1 LRDAGFKAFFVGG
14 AVRDMLLGHDPKDID
29 IVTSALP
36 EDVLRLFP
44 GSRPVGAAFG
54 ITMVPRSG
62 MNYEVAVFRE
72 EREYMDGR
80 HPEKIRYTDDSET
93 DAKRRDFTVNGMFYD
108 PGDGKI
114 FDYNGGINDLKKGVI
129 RTIGDPRRRFEEDAL
144 RILRAVRF
152 AVRLNFQIAR
162 ETDDAMR
169 AMRHNLK
176 KLSAERIKAEID
188 MMFSSSDP
196 ARAVEIMRGTGILDV
211 ILPEVVALSGV
222 SQPEKFHPEGD
233 VFEHT
238 LLMLTHTRPPDPE
251 MAWAVLLHDIGKP
264 ATMFLDSDGVE
275 HFYGH
280 EVVGAEIAERILK
293 RFKFSLKSSR
303 KIVHAVK
310 NHMRFAHVDKMRKA
324 KWKRLIA
331 EPDFPFELELHRI
344 DCMGCHGKLDN
355 YVFLL
360 DRVRELKEQP
370 ELPPPFLN
378 GHDLIRTGM
387 SPGPA
392 LGKALRELYDL
403 QLEGR
408 INSKAEAFSMLK
420 KSYFGK

>member
-1 LRDAGFKAFFVGG
+1 
-14 AVRDMLLGHDPKDID
+14 
-29 IVTSALP
+29 
-36 EDVLRLFP
+36 
-44 GSRPVGAAFG
+44 
-54 ITMVPRSG
+54 
-62 MNYEVAVFRE
+62 
-72 EREYMDGR
+72 
-80 HPEKIRYTDDSET
+80 
-93 DAKRRDFTVNGMFYD
+93 
-108 PGDGKI
+108 
-114 FDYNGGINDLKKGVI
+114 
-129 RTIGDPRRRFEEDAL
+129 
-144 RILRAVRF
+144 
-152 AVRLNFQIAR
+152 
-162 ETDDAMR
+162 
-169 AMRHNLK
+169 
-176 KLSAERIKAEID
+176 
-188 MMFSSSDP
+188 
-196 ARAVEIMRGTGILDV
+196 
-211 ILPEVVALSGV
+211 
-222 SQPEKFHPEGD
+222 
-233 VFEHT
+233 
-238 LLMLTHTRPPDPE
+238 